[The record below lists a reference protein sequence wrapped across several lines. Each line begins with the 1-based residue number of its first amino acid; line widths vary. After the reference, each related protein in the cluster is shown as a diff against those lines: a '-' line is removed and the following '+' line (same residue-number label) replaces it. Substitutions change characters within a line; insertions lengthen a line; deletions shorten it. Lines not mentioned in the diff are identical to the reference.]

1 MVNRNDLQEK
11 QWLSIK
17 THAVRVSRA
26 LWPADTRRVATGKAA
41 QRRRKLIVRHRR
53 SIYLLDLLQIRNP
66 IMLVALSLLLTVS
79 IITALSAHVWY
90 PLFCSLVLFIVL
102 LMLPLFVATEAV
114 HSNIVGSQLLQE
126 MRSLPGIATK
136 LLVPDTPLPAEP
148 PLVRVLDTVDL
159 SQTDVEHFLAT
170 PDEQTGDTA
179 AMTLNWWKEREQK
192 AMHRF

>member
-41 QRRRKLIVRHRR
+41 QRRRKLLVRHRR

-66 IMLVALSLLLTVS
+66 IMLVALSLL
-79 IITALSAHVWY
+79 
-90 PLFCSLVLFIVL
+90 
-102 LMLPLFVATEAV
+102 LPLFVATEAV